1 MTLKAAPSKEAVV
14 RYLNE
19 EEGAGFE
26 LVKTFVER
34 TGLIAV
40 GIYLLGDRN
49 NLVRNSLSAS
59 LAIELY
65 LLWYYSQQMK
75 ENNTTH

>member
-14 RYLNE
+14 RYLNG